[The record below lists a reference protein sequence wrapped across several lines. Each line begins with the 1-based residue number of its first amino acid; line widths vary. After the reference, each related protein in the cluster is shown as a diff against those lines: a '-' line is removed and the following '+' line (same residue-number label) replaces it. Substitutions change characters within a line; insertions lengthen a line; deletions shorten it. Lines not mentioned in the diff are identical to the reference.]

1 MATQYVQG
9 TQRCEQTWD
18 MLGRL
23 VHAALQVGMYRQ
35 PLTPNMSHLTM
46 QQWKRS
52 RWSREAVTDKKYY
65 QCGGTR
71 SISVSKGRFLII
83 QAE

>member
-1 MATQYVQG
+1 
-9 TQRCEQTWD
+9 
-18 MLGRL
+18 
-23 VHAALQVGMYRQ
+23 
-35 PLTPNMSHLTM
+35 M